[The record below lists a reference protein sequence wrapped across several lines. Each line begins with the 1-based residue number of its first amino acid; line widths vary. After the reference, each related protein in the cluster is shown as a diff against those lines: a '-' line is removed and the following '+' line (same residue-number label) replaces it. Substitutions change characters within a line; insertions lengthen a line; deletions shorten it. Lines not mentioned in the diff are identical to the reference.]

1 MSLCPISLPGLQIV
15 DTVNSSASV
24 IAALIPVLNDC
35 ILKTESRVIGQA
47 PVQRSKRELLME
59 QQKATAGQD
68 VDINIYD
75 DSDMVPPTAEPRK
88 KAEWPALKMQID
100 IDVSRVV
107 KLELA
112 AGALSGDKTMMHD
125 QAVAERNRVIEEVR
139 ASAMKRVGGI
149 KEVIAA
155 SESKRSEAVHAW
167 DAAVEN
173 LQAVY
178 RV

>member
-1 MSLCPISLPGLQIV
+1 ME
-15 DTVNSSASV
+15 TVNNCASA
-24 IAALIPVLNDC
+24 IATLIPVLNDC
-35 ILKTESRVIGQA
+35 VLKTESRIIGQA

-88 KAEWPALKMQID
+88 KTDWPALKLQID

-107 KLELA
+107 KLDIA
-112 AGALSGDKTMMHD
+112 AGALSGDKTVMHE

-139 ASAMKRVGGI
+139 ANTLKRVGSI
-149 KEVIAA
+149 KDTIAT
-155 SESKRSEAVHAW
+155 SESKRSEAVRAW